1 MNKGTDKFFLGV
13 VGGIVLVVLLCV
25 CCIVGVVMSP
35 FGFLMKNGAQDTAK
49 SFLKADP
56 VVQTQIGKIESFGF
70 FPQGSVNINNGSG
83 RAELHY
89 SLKGDKGE
97 GKAVVTL
104 AKEPDKPWVVVA
116 ATLEAGGKT
125 TVLKGDAP
133 MTAPSIPESAP
144 KETPPRKDQG
154 GAGNV

>member
-13 VGGIVLVVLLCV
+13 IGGIVLVVLLCL
-25 CCIVGVVMSP
+25 CCIVAVVMSP
-35 FGFLMKNGAQDTAK
+35 FGFLMKNGAQDAAK
-49 SFLKADP
+49 AFLKADP
-56 VVQTQIGKIESFGF
+56 QVQAQVGTISSFGL

-104 AKEPDKPWVVVA
+104 EKLPDKPWQVVA
-116 ATLEAGGKT
+116 ATLETGGKT
-125 TVLKGDAP
+125 TVLKGEP
-133 MTAPSIPESAP
+133 PPVAPSVPESLP
-144 KETPPRKDQG
+144 KEPPPRKDQG

>member
-13 VGGIVLVVLLCV
+13 IGGIVLVVLLCV
-25 CCIVGVVMSP
+25 CCIAALVLSP

-56 VVQTQIGKIESFGF
+56 RVQAQIGTIQSFGL

-104 AKEPDKPWVVVA
+104 AKEPDKPWQVVA
-116 ATLEAGGKT
+116 ATLEVGGRT
-125 TVLKGDAP
+125 TVLKGEPPLPPPAV
-133 MTAPSIPESAP
+133 PESAP
-144 KETPPRKDQG
+144 KESPPRTGQG